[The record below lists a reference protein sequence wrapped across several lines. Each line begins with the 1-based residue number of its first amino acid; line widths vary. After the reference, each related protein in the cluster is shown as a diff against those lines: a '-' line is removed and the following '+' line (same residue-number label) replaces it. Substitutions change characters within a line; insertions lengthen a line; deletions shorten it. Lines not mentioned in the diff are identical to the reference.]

1 MMAIT
6 CQPDQHSIDRFVIE
20 AAVAQ
25 FQWFLRLKPILC
37 VVRER
42 MGFQRGE
49 SLKLFCGIGL
59 GCFKRSAVADYVAI
73 SEAGARAIESSALV
87 SKY

>member
-1 MMAIT
+1 MGVSVVSSS
-6 CQPDQHSIDRFVIE
+6 Q
-20 AAVAQ
+20 
-25 FQWFLRLKPILC
+25 KPPFRVC
-37 VVRER
+37 PQKD
-42 MGFQRGE
+42 GFHTDE